1 MEEQFKINTISNEE
15 LDKDANVLITNS
27 SFVKINKNPNNLPK
41 EGYLVDEVKLDKYRE
56 NLNNLKIELST
67 LEKEL
72 EKLNTVDFKR
82 VFNITSQKEM
92 LKYKIKRKSDEI
104 RIAKMQIK
112 MSENKRKLNLQNM
125 IESN

>member
-1 MEEQFKINTISNEE
+1 MEEQFKIRTISNEE
-15 LDKDANVLITNS
+15 LDKDANVPITNN
-27 SFVKINKNPNNLPK
+27 SFVKIEKDSNNLPK

-72 EKLNTVDFKR
+72 EKLNVVDFKR

-92 LKYKIKRKSDEI
+92 IKYKIKRKSDEI
-104 RIAKMQIK
+104 RIVEMQIK
-112 MSENKRKLNLQNM
+112 MSENKKKLNFQNM
-125 IESN
+125 IENN

>member
-1 MEEQFKINTISNEE
+1 MEEQFKIRTISNEE
-15 LDKDANVLITNS
+15 LDKDANVPITNN
-27 SFVKINKNPNNLPK
+27 SFVNIEKNPNNLPK

-72 EKLNTVDFKR
+72 EKLNDVDFKI
-82 VFNITSQKEM
+82 VFNITSQKKM
-92 LKYKIKRKSDEI
+92 LEYKIKRKSDEI
-104 RIAKMQIK
+104 RIAEMRIK
-112 MSENKRKLNLQNM
+112 MSENKRKLNFQNM